1 MFYVLYFWEKPI
13 LDTLIEDKT
22 EPIMYLCLLISF
34 GSSFYTSY
42 SLGYFNKENIKKMTS
57 MEEFEK

>member
-42 SLGYFNKENIKKMTS
+42 SLGDFNKENIKK
-57 MEEFEK
+57 